1 MTGESQPF
9 PLGHGSVTIATRRG
23 RTVHIRHIAPTD
35 AALLVGLFY
44 QLTPATRRLR
54 FFSPMID
61 IPEERIWSQAQRLS
75 AIDPQVDA
83 ALIATIAEDRQAD
96 EGAEPGEAVGVAR
109 LVRESSDPTAAE
121 VAIVLRDDF
130 QGEGLGT
137 QLFDLLLQVALV
149 RGLKRLWA
157 LSLAENSAFHRLVRN
172 SGLPFTAQT
181 LHGETTTSITLS
193 DT

>member
-35 AALLVGLFY
+35 AALLVSLFY

-83 ALIATIAEDRQAD
+83 ALIATIAEDGQAD

-109 LVRESSDPTAAE
+109 LVRES
-121 VAIVLRDDF
+121 
-130 QGEGLGT
+130 
-137 QLFDLLLQVALV
+137 
-149 RGLKRLWA
+149 
-157 LSLAENSAFHRLVRN
+157 
-172 SGLPFTAQT
+172 
-181 LHGETTTSITLS
+181 
-193 DT
+193 